1 MSVHARS
8 VRGHGAPVIAMMGS
22 STTMT
27 PANRY
32 SRNVSGGACGAAYFA
47 TMKPVLHSRTNTN
60 GIKANQR
67 ASDAPARVS
76 ATGVPRRG
84 RAYALP
90 THPSVARRAHGLQ
103 VYRHRRLDIAPVT
116 TGHGNRERHA
126 EALCQV
132 QHAPVT

>member
-1 MSVHARS
+1 MAMSNHARR
-8 VRGHGAPVIAMMGS
+8 VRGQGARVSHASGS
-22 STTMT
+22 RTTMT

-47 TMKPVLHSRTNTN
+47 TMKPVLHSRTNTS
-60 GIKANQR
+60 GIKANQS

-76 ATGVPRRG
+76 ATGGPRRG

-103 VYRHRRLDIAPVT
+103 MYRHRRLDIAPVT
-116 TGHGNRERHA
+116 TG
-126 EALCQV
+126 
-132 QHAPVT
+132 